1 MRYRLLKRDGS
12 CTFQKIVRGRQ
23 WIGRVT
29 RHADG
34 DWLGVIGKEMV
45 RASTPHFAFQ
55 EICARHAGFKCY
67 SDMVQA
73 TQAARAAKRVRQRRA
88 DEVVRKFM
96 SAKTLDER
104 FAALDKLTT
113 PEQLIDGLDAFTR
126 DLRRS
131 R

>member
-1 MRYRLLKRDGS
+1 MRYRLLRRDGS
-12 CTFQKIVRGRQ
+12 CTFQKIMRGRQ

-45 RASTPHFAFQ
+45 RASTPQYAFQ
-55 EICARHAGFKCY
+55 EICARHAGFASY
-67 SDMVQA
+67 AAMVSEMRTRRA
-73 TQAARAAKRVRQRRA
+73 VRLERRVRADAAVQKFYAAK
-88 DEVVRKFM
+88 
-96 SAKTLDER
+96 TTDER
-104 FAALDKLTT
+104 FAALDELTT

-126 DLRRS
+126 TLRRT